1 MWTFSYAE
9 LLDCNHKLK
18 LKKKTNANFSHF
30 SYKKKIN
37 V

>member
-18 LKKKTNANFSHF
+18 SKKTNANSSHF
-30 SYKKKIN
+30 GYKKIN